1 MDAWRARLAAHIEAM
16 HEDDDPSEGIFN
28 NYMDQV
34 RDTVHVQPEVQCGGS
49 QPGRAANVER
59 ERQEGHDKMFT
70 DYFAEIPVYGA
81 SHFHRCYR
89 MRRPLF
95 LFIMGKVCARDA
107 YFVQKSDGLGKLGL
121 SSIQKCTAALRMLA
135 YGITADATDEYCRL
149 AESTAME
156 AMKHFCIAI
165 RAEFTDQYLRQPTTA
180 DFQKQ
185 LAINAQRG
193 WPGMFASIDCMY
205 YDWKLCP
212 VAWQGD
218 YGNKDGNRSIILEAV
233 ADKSLHIWHV
243 FFGLP
248 GANNDLNVLDR
259 SPLVHNM
266 LTGQARDMDFVVNG
280 VLYNRYYLLADGI
293 YPPWSCFVQT
303 IHEPDSEKQSY
314 YAQQQESARKDVER
328 CFGVLQARFHIIQ
341 NP

>member
-1 MDAWRARLAAHIEAM
+1 
-16 HEDDDPSEGIFN
+16 
-28 NYMDQV
+28 
-34 RDTVHVQPEVQCGGS
+34 
-49 QPGRAANVER
+49 
-59 ERQEGHDKMFT
+59 
-70 DYFAEIPVYGA
+70 
-81 SHFHRCYR
+81 
-89 MRRPLF
+89 
-95 LFIMGKVCARDA
+95 
-107 YFVQKSDGLGKLGL
+107 
-121 SSIQKCTAALRMLA
+121 MLA

-218 YGNKDGNRSIILEAV
+218 YGNKDGNRSIILKAV
-233 ADKSLHIWHV
+233 VDKSLHIWHV

-248 GANNDLNVLDR
+248 GTNNDLNVLDR

-314 YAQQQESARKDVER
+314 YAQQQESAHKDVEC